1 MPIKKMTPRVRV
13 FIETYLQT
21 WNATTAA
28 KAALYKNPGVIGAR
42 YLQEP
47 IVKAAIEARLAELAM
62 TSNEVVLRLSQ
73 QGRASVEDFVSFTD
87 SQGTP
92 VAPYIDLDRAR
103 AEGKL
108 HLLRRIKF
116 GPQIEIELHDS
127 QAALTQL
134 GRVHGLF
141 TDKTEVSGVG
151 GEALQVHIYIPDNG
165 RGTDSGGDESH

>member
-13 FIETYLQT
+13 FIDTYLAT

-28 KAALYKNPGVIGAR
+28 KMALYKNPGVIGAR

-47 IVKAAIEARLAELAM
+47 IVKAAIEERLAQLAM
-62 TSNEVVLRLSQ
+62 TSNEVLLRLSQ
-73 QGRASVEDFVSFTD
+73 QGRATVEDFVSFTD
-87 SQGTP
+87 AQGNP

-116 GPQIEIELHDS
+116 GPQIEIELHDAQS
-127 QAALTQL
+127 ALTQL

-141 TDKTEVSGVG
+141 TDKTELTGAG
-151 GEALQVHIYIPDNG
+151 GDALQVHIYIPDNG
-165 RGTDSGGDESH
+165 RGTDSGDDQGN

>member
-1 MPIKKMTPRVRV
+1 MPIKKMSPRVRT
-13 FIETYLQT
+13 FIENYLIT
-21 WNATTAA
+21 LNATKAATAA
-28 KAALYKNPGVIGAR
+28 GYKNPGVIGAR

-47 IVKAAIEARLAELAM
+47 IVKAAIENRLSELAM
-62 TSNEVVLRLSQ
+62 SANEVLLRLSQ
-73 QGRASVEDFVSFTD
+73 QGQATVEDFVSFTD
-87 SQGTP
+87 AQGNP

-103 AEGKL
+103 QEGKL

-116 GPQIEIELHDS
+116 GPQIEIELHDA

-165 RGTDSGGDESH
+165 RGTDSGDDQGY

>member
-1 MPIKKMTPRVRV
+1 MPIKKMSPRVRT
-13 FIETYLQT
+13 FIETYLAT
-21 WNATTAA
+21 WNATEAA
-28 KAALYKNPGVIGAR
+28 RAAHYKNPGIIGAR

-47 IVKAAIEARLAELAM
+47 IVKAAVEARLSELAM
-62 TSNEVVLRLSQ
+62 SANEVVLRLTQ

-87 SQGTP
+87 AQGNP

-103 AEGKL
+103 REGKL

-116 GPQIEIELHDS
+116 GPQVEIELHDS

-134 GRVHGLF
+134 GRVHSLF
-141 TDKTEVSGVG
+141 TDKSEISGVG

-165 RGTDSGGDESH
+165 RGTDSGDDKVD